1 MLVTDGYQ
9 VHHSLER
16 QRDDLKIAG
25 CWIHAKRGFAEY
37 VKSVGTGNESG
48 VISDTAVK
56 KISELFHL
64 DNKLDDLPPDERL
77 EQRQLVLKPKV
88 DAFFEWVK
96 TCLPKV
102 PASGATAKAL
112 NYCLNQESYL
122 RVFLSDPL
130 IPMDNNRAEQ
140 AIRPFTLGR
149 KNWVNMYSTR
159 GAQSSAVLYSLVET
173 AKANNL
179 NV

>member
-1 MLVTDGYQ
+1 M
-9 VHHSLER
+9 
-16 QRDDLKIAG
+16 
-25 CWIHAKRGFAEY
+25 
-37 VKSVGTGNESG
+37 
-48 VISDTAVK
+48 
-56 KISELFHL
+56 
-64 DNKLDDLPPDERL
+64 DNQFDDLPPDERL
-77 EQRQLVLKPKV
+77 KQRQLVLKPKV
-88 DAFFEWVK
+88 DDFFAWVR
-96 TCLPKV
+96 TSLPKV
-102 PASGATAKAL
+102 PAGGATAKAL

-173 AKANNL
+173 AKANSL
-179 NV
+179 NVYEYFDYLLTELSAHADDPDPSFVEELLPWTKTTQEKCRSRKKA